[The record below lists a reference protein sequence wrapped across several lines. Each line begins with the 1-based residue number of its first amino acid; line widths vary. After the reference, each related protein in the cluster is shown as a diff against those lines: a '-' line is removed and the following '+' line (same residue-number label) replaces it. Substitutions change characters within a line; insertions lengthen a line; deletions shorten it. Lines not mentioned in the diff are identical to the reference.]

1 MRRLFVLSLLAAC
14 SDYGFFGKKSS
25 EEGGS
30 ASTGDGGSSS
40 DDTGLPTQDT
50 GDGGDTGEI
59 EVPVADAPV
68 YANTGTELYEIDPAT
83 GAYTLLGAFHDDNGA
98 VSSMVD
104 LAIDLDGHMVGANFD
119 FLYLI
124 DPTNAAVTAL
134 CEVDLVMYA
143 LTFTDDGTLVA
154 GAGDEVVAYDIEG
167 CRSSPIVSGTGY
179 ETSGDLVGLPD
190 GFLYWTVKGDGQDG
204 LVQVDPRNGAAV
216 WLGDVGSSDLFGLGY
231 DADQLYGFGKG
242 GEIVR
247 ISPES
252 GSGEVLQ
259 TAPVAWYGAA
269 TNPVVWGE

>member
-1 MRRLFVLSLLAAC
+1 MRALFVFSLLTGC
-14 SDYGFFGKKSS
+14 SDYGFFGEEST
-25 EEGGS
+25 EEGGG
-30 ASTGDGGSSS
+30 ASTEDGGSST
-40 DDTGLPTQDT
+40 DDSGLPTVDP
-50 GDGGDTGEI
+50 GDGGDSGEI

-83 GAYTLLGAFHDDNGA
+83 GAYTLLGAFHDENGS
-98 VSSMVD
+98 VSSVVD

-134 CEVDLVMYA
+134 CEVETVMYA

-154 GAGDEVVAYDIEG
+154 GAGDEVIAYDIEG
-167 CRSSPIVSGTGY
+167 CRSSPIVSKTGY

-190 GFLYWTVKGDGQDG
+190 GFLYWTVKGESQDG
-204 LVQVDPRNGAAV
+204 LVQVDPRTGDAV

-231 DADQLYGFGKG
+231 DDGQLYGFGKA

-247 ISPES
+247 ISPTS
-252 GSGEVLQ
+252 GQGEVLQ
-259 TAPVAWYGAA
+259 TAKLAWYGAA
-269 TNPVVWGE
+269 TNPVVWGK